1 MPADGKEEMEKI
13 LTKDETLE
21 KIRKYADGEVEGP
34 QGMKYVK
41 RDGLLFKRLEVLDE
55 ELFGKP
61 GKVREQKRKEKE
73 TWQQESAIPRRNDLP
88 AGKEE
93 IEKLQTKDE
102 TLEKIWKYA
111 SGEVEG
117 PPGMKYVK
125 RNGLLF
131 KRLEVLDEELFGKPG
146 KIRKMGEQKRKEK
159 ETYGSRRVLY
169 QEEMTC
175 QLMERRRW
183 RRY

>member
-41 RDGLLFKRLEVLDE
+41 RDGLLFKRLEVLDV
-55 ELFGKP
+55 GKP
-61 GKVREQKRKEKE
+61 GKV
-73 TWQQESAIPRRNDLP
+73 
-88 AGKEE
+88 
-93 IEKLQTKDE
+93 
-102 TLEKIWKYA
+102 
-111 SGEVEG
+111 
-117 PPGMKYVK
+117 
-125 RNGLLF
+125 
-131 KRLEVLDEELFGKPG
+131 
-146 KIRKMGEQKRKEK
+146 RKMGEQKRKEK

>member
-1 MPADGKEEMEKI
+1 MTRNQVKLRYSEEDELKHRQEESGAIAKRVDTDME
-13 LTKDETLE
+13 TS
-21 KIRKYADGEVEGP
+21 G
-34 QGMKYVK
+34 
-41 RDGLLFKRLEVLDE
+41 LEVLDE
-55 ELFGKP
+55 ELFHLFGKP
-61 GKVREQKRKEKE
+61 GKVRKTGEQKRKEKE

-93 IEKLQTKDE
+93 MEKLQTKDE
-102 TLEKIWKYA
+102 TLEKIRKFA
-111 SGEVEG
+111 NGEVEG
-117 PPGMKYVK
+117 PPGMKYMK
-125 RNGLLF
+125 RDGLLF

-146 KIRKMGEQKRKEK
+146 KVRKMGEQKRKEK